1 MKSSIRFA
9 LTALLLTFSTAAFSQ
24 DVAPA
29 LDAAIAEAPPE
40 AVTEAAPAVVSE
52 PALSEAPLDRASLK
66 YSNKWRI
73 RFENSAKS
81 DGTLVFRMTEKN
93 AEPIIVNVAIKNGTG
108 EGNASDAVKS
118 TLRKAFPKNFKVEGD
133 DGDHVLVKHNFTEGR
148 FSLELL
154 SNDVKKMKVK
164 LSKE

>member
-1 MKSSIRFA
+1 MTSFKQLAYTLF
-9 LTALLLTFSTAAFSQ
+9 LLTIGLLAHAQTIVSPASPVTASTR
-24 DVAPA
+24 
-29 LDAAIAEAPPE
+29 AEMPI
-40 AVTEAAPAVVSE
+40 
-52 PALSEAPLDRASLK
+52 DRASLK
-66 YSNKWRI
+66 YSNKWRL
-73 RFENSAKS
+73 RFENRAKS

-93 AEPIIVNVAIKNGTG
+93 AESIIVKVAIKNGTG